1 MWASPPSIH
10 LSSSSPIWR
19 SYANISAGAE
29 ASLAKSSSGFSLSS
43 LEVTN
48 FPGVAGFAL
57 TERMQPDLW
66 RWATVSVEGP
76 IFDEGTAPTQD
87 DAKIAAVGALRH
99 MMALT

>member
-1 MWASPPSIH
+1 MCASALPIH

-29 ASLAKSSSGFSLSS
+29 AALAKSSSGFSLST
-43 LEVTN
+43 LEIAN
-48 FPGVAGFAL
+48 FPNVAGFAL

-76 IFDEGTAPTQD
+76 IFDEGSAPTQD
-87 DAKIAAVGALRH
+87 DAKIAAVSALRH